1 MRRLQATRR
10 GEVKALAKKH
20 RDRDELVRV
29 KREFASALVERGVAE
44 RVRVAQSYEAKRD
57 DLVRQHEL
65 VRLALAEHKTKVT
78 NSSRVFV
85 SSVAYERCW
94 LIAGQSGDD
103 EGVRD
108 ENSESGIGERAGITA
123 RLLRRILSDLGP
135 TTAPSPWRKLYDIIN
150 N

>member
-1 MRRLQATRR
+1 MRNLQSLISNTLQTQFERETADVMRRLQATRR

-78 NSSRVFV
+78 
-85 SSVAYERCW
+85 
-94 LIAGQSGDD
+94 
-103 EGVRD
+103 
-108 ENSESGIGERAGITA
+108 
-123 RLLRRILSDLGP
+123 
-135 TTAPSPWRKLYDIIN
+135 IIFSTICIEKFN
-150 N
+150 KAVGSNKMIQ